1 MSYSKTQNVIKV
13 MSIDSETPTGDDQRK
28 PMDAFKVE
36 NTSQESLNDRIDVDD
51 SDFIKP

>member
-1 MSYSKTQNVIKV
+1 

-28 PMDAFKVE
+28 PMDAFKIE
-36 NTSQESLNDRIDVDD
+36 NTSLDSINDRIDD